1 MKKIDKK
8 HLLTLLL
15 IVLIVALVAVVGYVI
30 LREYQYGV
38 SDEYYDS
45 LRKTGLLKGAW
56 MA

>member
-8 HLLTLLL
+8 RLMMLLL
-15 IVLIVALVAVVGYVI
+15 IVLIVALAAVVGYVV

-38 SDEYYDS
+38 SDKYYDS

-56 MA
+56 MG